1 MKNFVDALAFC
12 FPKGNLGCGS
22 GFGDGLLRFSVV
34 GRGKG
39 DEVAVGLEV
48 FDELGVE
55 TVAGEGLSVA
65 DDDEFH
71 AGAGDGDVHAAEV
84 VEEADGT
91 LVVVAYHAD
100 EDDIA
105 FLPLEAVDSGCGD

>member
-22 GFGDGLLRFSVV
+22 GFGGGLLGVGVV
-34 GRGKG
+34 GWRKG
-39 DEVAVGLEV
+39 DKVAVGLEV
-48 FDELGVE
+48 LDELGVE

-84 VEEADGT
+84 VEEADRA

-105 FLPLEAVDSGCGD
+105 FLSLEAVDSGCGD